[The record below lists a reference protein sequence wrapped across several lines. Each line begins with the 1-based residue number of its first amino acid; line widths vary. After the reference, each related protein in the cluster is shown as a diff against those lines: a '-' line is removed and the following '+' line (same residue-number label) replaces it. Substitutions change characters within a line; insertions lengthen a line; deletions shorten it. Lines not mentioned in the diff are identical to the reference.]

1 MGLANL
7 AIMKLICPKCGAS
20 SEEIAF
26 SGPFCV
32 KCKPVNITCPTR
44 MEFMRCGKCKK
55 VRMKGNWINADDA
68 KISEAVISKCK
79 GEFVRGTYSLH
90 TQEATFFVGD
100 KNRLFP
106 VKIHINVRIVR
117 NICPHC
123 SRQSGGYFEAIIQ
136 LRGPISK
143 INRHDR
149 LFRKMLLKK
158 TFVTKEVE
166 RKEGLDLYIGN
177 SKAVVEM
184 LAELG
189 IKAKISRT
197 LSGEKEGRRVYRTTF
212 LVRL

>member
-1 MGLANL
+1 MANL
-7 AIMKLICPKCGAS
+7 VVMKLICPKCGATND
-20 SEEIAF
+20 EISF

-32 KCKPVNITCPTR
+32 KCKPVNISCPKR
-44 MEFMRCGKCKK
+44 MEFMRCSKCKK
-55 VRMKGNWINADDA
+55 TRMKGNWINADEA
-68 KISEAVISKCK
+68 KVSEAVISKCK
-79 GEFVRGTYSLH
+79 GEFVRGSYSMH
-90 TQEATFFVGD
+90 EQEATFFVGD
-100 KNRLFP
+100 KERLFP
-106 VKIHINVRIVR
+106 VKIPINVRIVR

-149 LFRKMLLKK
+149 MFRKILLKK

-184 LAELG
+184 LSELG
-189 IKAKISRT
+189 IKAKISKT
-197 LSGEKEGRRVYRTTF
+197 LAGEKEGQRVYRTTF